1 MRERDLGFPVDL
13 YLEGSDQHRGWF
25 QLSLLPALGMTGE
38 PPFKCVLTHGF
49 MVNPDG
55 RKLSKSD
62 GDTIEDLFRDYGVD
76 VLRWWV
82 CSLSYENDVKVGR
95 AFFDLAGENYRKVR
109 NTLRFML
116 SNLGDY
122 EMPHDNGRD
131 ALASVSPTSLDAW
144 VLDAFSS
151 TATRVAAAFTAY
163 DFRLAHTL
171 IYDLCNETLSATYLA
186 AVKDRLYCD
195 KPDSPRRRQTQAA
208 LWNLT
213 DGLCR
218 LLAPVTCHTADE
230 AYRALRKCEQGETET
245 CVHLAPFVTDMGVK
259 ADAAWTRV
267 MVLRDEA
274 LLAMERAKSEL
285 GVDNPLDASV
295 TLPDKDGSLA
305 AIDSSD
311 LADLL
316 GVSRVELDANAQAP
330 RVGDLRDEPRCERS
344 WKRDKTVR
352 LRSDGGTLS
361 DRDAEAIGLD
371 PQA

>member
-1 MRERDLGFPVDL
+1 MLAGYDLEADPDAPKGMTRASLASLTKGKDIFDVWFESGSSWHSVMRERDLGFPVDL

-151 TATRVAAAFTAY
+151 TATRVAASF
-163 DFRLAHTL
+163 
-171 IYDLCNETLSATYLA
+171 
-186 AVKDRLYCD
+186 
-195 KPDSPRRRQTQAA
+195 
-208 LWNLT
+208 LT
-213 DGLCR
+213 
-218 LLAPVTCHTADE
+218 
-230 AYRALRKCEQGETET
+230 
-245 CVHLAPFVTDMGVK
+245 
-259 ADAAWTRV
+259 
-267 MVLRDEA
+267 
-274 LLAMERAKSEL
+274 
-285 GVDNPLDASV
+285 
-295 TLPDKDGSLA
+295 
-305 AIDSSD
+305 SD
-311 LADLL
+311 
-316 GVSRVELDANAQAP
+316 
-330 RVGDLRDEPRCERS
+330 
-344 WKRDKTVR
+344 
-352 LRSDGGTLS
+352 
-361 DRDAEAIGLD
+361 
-371 PQA
+371 